1 MTKINNSWK
10 MAAAFILVAA
20 AMLVVMCIV
29 QESDHVAAAEMV
41 READVYP
48 AFGGDDSAAAASGSM
63 ATSEGNANEVQQLP
77 NAKGKDG
84 SQDVITMLS
93 QPDGQPEAG
102 SAADLE
108 REVERAMKVAASH
121 AEERAKQ
128 LGVTKAEADY
138 AKWKASATAKQEV
151 IEAALAHSQRVAL
164 RHADQKVTE
173 CAIRERNA
181 RDHASV
187 LAAKADEDDEHQS
200 AVIEKVTSDSTPEAK
215 FAFDV
220 WKQFR
225 TDAAQSLQ
233 ASEAAK
239 KQSTDMTIK
248 CAEANANKLH
258 IQHLIKRAAAR
269 IEKVKAKLV
278 SEFAT
283 RAKLA
288 GQQATKERKDKDLQ
302 TKDVLNKFQQQV
314 DGQQAAVD
322 RADKKVSKATA
333 LIATVKSQLE
343 AAKKDSDSAAATV
356 DDFKGQL
363 NQATDTLDLATSV
376 QTSAAKQ
383 TVGAQLQALA
393 TKLTVAAKKKK
404 RRAATVL
411 RFQKQLQR
419 AKLALKMI
427 TQKREQEA
435 AKLEDLQTELAQK
448 KLASEMPVQS
458 IFDVEEEAVDIA
470 MVQGAPDAGPG
481 RESTSARQPERAQTV
496 SIEVRDEGVPE
507 KQESPS
513 RDAATVSQALQEKV
527 QRSDR
532 ENAHMLQNAM
542 RELEEAEGKGADIEV
557 LVETL
562 ARLGDDTPDE
572 AKHPE
577 APRAT
582 PALEESESRPDLL
595 LIEENGQTMQPP
607 PRRAPRRAT
616 AGGGHDSTAGG
627 GHDSTAGGA
636 HDSQHAHQAG
646 RPQDAQELLAP
657 AKPKHAENTNA
668 LILKGAV
675 MLRQQETSQA
685 DAKLKSEMQKLQALE
700 KKKETVHATTQAH
713 LQTITDTLTASEAK
727 SQQAE
732 SDAKKRLAEKLA
744 RIKATLQE
752 QLFALGDTSSPGQ

>member
-1 MTKINNSWK
+1 
-10 MAAAFILVAA
+10 
-20 AMLVVMCIV
+20 
-29 QESDHVAAAEMV
+29 
-41 READVYP
+41 
-48 AFGGDDSAAAASGSM
+48 
-63 ATSEGNANEVQQLP
+63 
-77 NAKGKDG
+77 
-84 SQDVITMLS
+84 
-93 QPDGQPEAG
+93 
-102 SAADLE
+102 
-108 REVERAMKVAASH
+108 
-121 AEERAKQ
+121 
-128 LGVTKAEADY
+128 
-138 AKWKASATAKQEV
+138 
-151 IEAALAHSQRVAL
+151 
-164 RHADQKVTE
+164 
-173 CAIRERNA
+173 
-181 RDHASV
+181 
-187 LAAKADEDDEHQS
+187 
-200 AVIEKVTSDSTPEAK
+200 
-215 FAFDV
+215 
-220 WKQFR
+220 
-225 TDAAQSLQ
+225 
-233 ASEAAK
+233 
-239 KQSTDMTIK
+239 
-248 CAEANANKLH
+248 
-258 IQHLIKRAAAR
+258 
-269 IEKVKAKLV
+269 
-278 SEFAT
+278 
-283 RAKLA
+283 
-288 GQQATKERKDKDLQ
+288 
-302 TKDVLNKFQQQV
+302 
-314 DGQQAAVD
+314 
-322 RADKKVSKATA
+322 
-333 LIATVKSQLE
+333 
-343 AAKKDSDSAAATV
+343 
-356 DDFKGQL
+356 
-363 NQATDTLDLATSV
+363 
-376 QTSAAKQ
+376 
-383 TVGAQLQALA
+383 
-393 TKLTVAAKKKK
+393 
-404 RRAATVL
+404 
-411 RFQKQLQR
+411 
-419 AKLALKMI
+419 
-427 TQKREQEA
+427 
-435 AKLEDLQTELAQK
+435 
-448 KLASEMPVQS
+448 
-458 IFDVEEEAVDIA
+458 VDIA

-513 RDAATVSQALQEKV
+513 RDAATVSQALQETV